1 MGQWLKGENK
11 DPVFASMDPAKATND
26 DGGMVFQKKMTY
38 QELEDENA
46 ALKARVKE
54 LEEKLGISSEEEP
67 QEEPA
72 ADGGADEAADAAADE
87 DLQSCKLAEWCPRSF
102 ELL

>member
-1 MGQWLKGENK
+1 MGCYAGKPALSADQWLKGENK

-67 QEEPA
+67 A
-72 ADGGADEAADAAADE
+72 ADGGADEAADAAAVEDGGDE
-87 DLQSCKLAEWCPRSF
+87 EKE
-102 ELL
+102 